1 MGSRTYLYAAIAVF
15 AIVVASLVAFVVSG
29 AGRTPAYVVR
39 VTLPE
44 DRGLALPKISG
55 DGDEPLIVIDAGH
68 GGFDPGASAPGVI
81 EKDVTLALARAL
93 RDELLERGGV
103 RVALTRD
110 SDRFLAL
117 GERSAVARDLDADLF
132 LSIHADSAG
141 DAGEVVGA
149 SVYTLSNTASDRA
162 AAAYA
167 RRENAA
173 DDVNGLEIGGESE
186 AVRSILVDLSR
197 RRSQD
202 EAARF
207 ASLIER
213 EGENIIT
220 FRDPALRSA
229 SLVVLRSPDVPSV
242 LLEAGYI
249 SNADEAASMAS
260 PEGREAFARVL
271 GAAIR
276 SYFAQSRR

>member
-1 MGSRTYLYAAIAVF
+1 MATRRYLYAAIGAF
-15 AIVVASLVAFVVSG
+15 LIVLAGLAGVIAAG
-29 AGRTPAYVVR
+29 ANSVPDYVIR
-39 VTLPE
+39 VTLPP
-44 DRGLALPKISG
+44 DARFDLPEISG
-55 DGDEPLIVIDAGH
+55 EGDEPLIVIDAGH
-68 GGFDPGASAPGVI
+68 GGFDPGASGPGIV
-81 EKDVTLALARAL
+81 EKDVTLALAQAI

-110 SDRFLAL
+110 DDTFLAL
-117 GERSAVARDLDADLF
+117 GERSAMARELGADLF

-141 DAGEVVGA
+141 EAGEVVGA
-149 SVYTLSNTASDRA
+149 SVYTLSSAASDRA
-162 AAAYA
+162 AAAFA

-173 DDVNGLEIGGESE
+173 DAVNGLEIGEESE

-202 EAARF
+202 QAVRF
-207 ASLIER
+207 ARLIER
-213 EGENIIT
+213 EGEDVIR

-249 SNADEAASMAS
+249 SNADEARSMGS
-260 PEGREAFARVL
+260 REGREAFARVL
-271 GAAIR
+271 AAAVR
-276 SYFAQSRR
+276 SYFAQSGR